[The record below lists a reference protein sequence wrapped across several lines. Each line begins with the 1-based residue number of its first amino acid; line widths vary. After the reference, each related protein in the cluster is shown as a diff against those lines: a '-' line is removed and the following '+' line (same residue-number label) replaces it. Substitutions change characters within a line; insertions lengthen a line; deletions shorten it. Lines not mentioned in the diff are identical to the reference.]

1 MEPEID
7 KILATGQES
16 TLYEAPKYCWSFLYF
31 YCVNLKGPNKMMKLQ
46 KNFKNVYVCNCTPN
60 VMP

>member
-31 YCVNLKGPNKMMKLQ
+31 YYVNLKGPNKMIKPQKKLIQ
-46 KNFKNVYVCNCTPN
+46 GQRGTMNHILLF
-60 VMP
+60 